1 MAALVCLGLPCCEGS
16 GGRLL
21 LWDQVGPKRLQ
32 APTPL
37 HSYGP
42 EGSLTGDSILQLAIG
57 LER

>member
-1 MAALVCLGLPCCEGS
+1 MAPLVFLGLPCFGGS
-16 GGRLL
+16 GGCLPVG
-21 LWDQVGPKRLQ
+21 DQVEPKHLK

-42 EGSLTGDSILQLAIG
+42 EGSLTGDSTLQLAIG